1 MIAVFR
7 HIKTGDWLTM
17 SAGCIV
23 VVLLTLELWNGGLAD
38 KVVIKSRGKL
48 FREVSLSRNQRI
60 EVPGSMGISLV
71 AIENRKV
78 RIASDPGP
86 RQYCVRQ
93 GWLKQAGEIALC
105 LPNQVSVELVGS
117 HKSYDSL
124 NY

>member
-23 VVLLTLELWNGGLAD
+23 VALLTLELWNGGLAD